1 MKALILVDIQY
12 DFCPGGSLAVP
23 EGDEIIPLVNRL
35 QKKFDLIVA
44 TQDWHPRG
52 HSSFAGTHGKPPY
65 EAVIL
70 SGSPQTLWPDHC
82 VQGTHG
88 ADLLAALDKT
98 RLARI
103 FQKGT
108 DPRIDSYSGFLDA
121 DHKNSTGLADFLRE
135 HHVARVYIAGLA
147 TDYCVKYTAL
157 DAVQLG
163 FEAYVIRDAC
173 RGVNL
178 QEHGGG
184 ENHSQ
189 WIVAKYADDPKEGR
203 RFGETGR
210 GPKNTRRKK
219 ENALRKK
226 TGWIPT
232 RICSRCARYLDPAFA
247 CHRP

>member
-23 EGDEIIPLVNRL
+23 EGDEIVPIANRL

-52 HSSFAGTHGKPPY
+52 HGSFASTHGKPPY
-65 EAVIL
+65 EAVFIN
-70 SGSPQTLWPDHC
+70 GSPQTLWPDHC
-82 VQGTHG
+82 VQGSHG
-88 ADLLAALDKT
+88 AELVAPLDKT
-98 RLARI
+98 RIARI

-121 DHKNSTGLADFLRE
+121 DHKNSTGMADFLRG
-135 HHVARVYIAGLA
+135 HDVTRVYLAGLA

-163 FEAYVIRDAC
+163 FEAFVVQDAC

-178 QEHGGG
+178 QPGDSEAAIREMKAAGVKIIRSGSILKTRKPRTPRKPARKRPVRRRTTH
-184 ENHSQ
+184 
-189 WIVAKYADDPKEGR
+189 AKEKK
-203 RFGETGR
+203 R
-210 GPKNTRRKK
+210 G
-219 ENALRKK
+219 
-226 TGWIPT
+226 
-232 RICSRCARYLDPAFA
+232 
-247 CHRP
+247 